1 MPNRGRVLSSRPA
14 REWTHSVCVC
24 VCPRW
29 LLWHS
34 DGWEGDRLS
43 LQHRREPD
51 VLGQHC
57 QLPRPG
63 TATIKQNKMT
73 LIRDDPS
80 EASITSGS
88 NRCVVL
94 YESATETSVADINSE
109 QRHTRS
115 VCVLQLYEVLYN
127 ETAETVQS
135 RVPAAVLTLSCNVN
149 V

>member
-1 MPNRGRVLSSRPA
+1 
-14 REWTHSVCVC
+14 
-24 VCPRW
+24 
-29 LLWHS
+29 
-34 DGWEGDRLS
+34 
-43 LQHRREPD
+43 
-51 VLGQHC
+51 
-57 QLPRPG
+57 
-63 TATIKQNKMT
+63 MT

-80 EASITSGS
+80 EASITCGS
-88 NRCVVL
+88 NKCVVL